1 MFMEGVWV
9 KNPIHHMSLQD
20 TIGAGTR
27 DYMCSQS
34 WVGSRRSGTG
44 KGEHVLL
51 DWTYSIGSQG
61 ESDRILREADEARS
75 KAQKARVLNQPN
87 FRP

>member
-1 MFMEGVWV
+1 M
-9 KNPIHHMSLQD
+9 NAIHHMRLQD

-51 DWTYSIGSQG
+51 DWLPGRG
-61 ESDRILREADEARS
+61 DRILGEADEARS
-75 KAQKARVLNQPN
+75 KAQKARVLNQSN